1 MKEKVLSIIFFS
13 VAIILFI
20 SGFVATDGG
29 ISIWVIVAADIFA
42 VLGAVTLPVSKKK
55 HKYN

>member
-20 SGFVATDGG
+20 SGFVATAGG

>member
-20 SGFVATDGG
+20 SGFLVAGGG
-29 ISIWVIVAADIFA
+29 ISIWVIVAADVFA
-42 VLGAVTLPVSKKK
+42 VLGAVTIPVSKKK